1 LIIEKLPKG
10 AIVMDG
16 RRMLAQKYDEL
27 AQVGYS
33 IIAVGSP
40 VIKGKK

>member
-1 LIIEKLPKG
+1 
-10 AIVMDG
+10 
-16 RRMLAQKYDEL
+16 MLAQKYDEL

-40 VIKGKK
+40 VIKV